1 MSVPSSIYRPS
12 LMLLTDLYEVTMAY
26 SYWKA
31 GLSDRE
37 AVFNMYFRSHPFGGG
52 YTVCCGLEYL
62 VDYLRHFR
70 FTDQDLAFVASLEG
84 NDGKALFDSSF
95 LEHLRGLRFTCDV
108 DAMPEG
114 TVVFPPE
121 PLVRVRGP
129 IDQCQLI
136 ESALLNFVNF
146 QTLIAT
152 KAARVCGA
160 AGDDAVIEFG
170 LRRAQGIDGA
180 LTASRAA
187 YIGGCPATS
196 NMLAGRLFGIPV
208 RGTHAHSWVMFFE
221 SEREAFLEYAKV
233 MPNNCIFLVDTYNTE
248 IGVRNAV
255 EAGRWL
261 REQGH
266 EMIGIRLDSGDLAYL
281 SIEARKLLD
290 AAGFTKSAIVASNE
304 IDEHIIETL
313 KQQGAAVNMWGVGTR
328 LVTGHDMPALGGV
341 YKLTAIREPNGEWRY
356 KVKLSEQA
364 AKVSYPGILQV
375 RRYQADGEFIADAI
389 YDEATGIEDAGTVVD
404 PLNPMRRKSIPAGT
418 PHTDLLV
425 PIFRRGE
432 AVYDPPPLARIR
444 EQARSQLACLHSG
457 IKRFVNPHEYPVGLE
472 PRLHDIRTRLTLQS
486 RDGRDV

>member
-1 MSVPSSIYRPS
+1 MSAPSSIYRPS

-37 AVFNMYFRSHPFGGG
+37 AVFNLYFRSNPFGGG

-62 VDYLRHFR
+62 VDFLRDFR
-70 FTDQDLAFVASLEG
+70 FTEEDRAFIASLKG
-84 NDGKALFDSSF
+84 NDDKPLFDPPF
-95 LEHLRGLRFTCDV
+95 LEHLEQLRFTCDV
-108 DAMPEG
+108 DAIPEG

-136 ESALLNFVNF
+136 ESALLNFINF
-146 QTLIAT
+146 QSLIAT

-160 AGDDAVIEFG
+160 AGDDVVIEFG

-187 YIGGCPATS
+187 YVGGCPATS
-196 NMLAGRLFGIPV
+196 NMLAGKLFGIPV

-221 SEREAFLEYAKV
+221 TEREAFLEYAKV

-248 IGVRNAV
+248 AGVRNAV

-261 REQGH
+261 RRQGH

-281 SIEARKLLD
+281 SIEARKVLD
-290 AAGFTKSAIVASNE
+290 AAGFADSAIVASNE
-304 IDEHIIETL
+304 MDEHIIETL
-313 KQQGAAVNMWGVGTR
+313 KQQGAAVTMWGVGTR
-328 LVTGHDMPALGGV
+328 LVTGHEMPALGGI
-341 YKLTAIREPNGEWRY
+341 YKLTAIRDPDGAWRY
-356 KVKLSEQA
+356 KLKLSEQA
-364 AKVSYPGILQV
+364 IKVSYPGILQV
-375 RRYQADGEFIADAI
+375 RRYRTDGEFVADAI
-389 YDEATGIEDAGTVVD
+389 YDEPTGIEDACTVVD
-404 PLNPMRRKSIPAGT
+404 PLNPTRHKAIAAGT
-418 PHTDLLV
+418 PHEDLLV
-425 PIFRRGE
+425 PIFRNGKV
-432 AVYDPPPLARIR
+432 VYESVPLDRIR
-444 EQARSQLACLHSG
+444 ARARSQLACLHSG

-472 PRLHDIRTRLTLQS
+472 SRLSDLRARLTLET
-486 RDGRDV
+486 RGR

>member
-1 MSVPSSIYRPS
+1 MSAPSSIYRPS

-26 SYWKA
+26 SYWKT

-37 AVFNMYFRSHPFGGG
+37 AVFNLYFRSNPFGGG

-62 VDYLRHFR
+62 VDFLRNFR
-70 FTDQDLAFVASLEG
+70 FTEEDLAFIASLKG
-84 NDGKALFDSSF
+84 NDDKPLFDPPF
-95 LEHLRGLRFTCDV
+95 LEHLKQLRFTCDV
-108 DAMPEG
+108 DAIPEG

-136 ESALLNFVNF
+136 ESALLNFINF
-146 QTLIAT
+146 QSLIAT

-160 AGDDAVIEFG
+160 AGDDVVIEFG

-196 NMLAGRLFGIPV
+196 NMLAGKLFGIPV

-221 SEREAFLEYAKV
+221 TEREAFLEYAKV

-248 IGVRNAV
+248 AGVRNAV

-261 REQGH
+261 RRQGH

-281 SIEARKLLD
+281 SIEARKVLD
-290 AAGFTKSAIVASNE
+290 AAGFADSAIVASNE
-304 IDEHIIETL
+304 MDEHIIETL
-313 KQQGAAVNMWGVGTR
+313 KQQGAAVTMWGVGTR
-328 LVTGHDMPALGGV
+328 LVTGHEMPALGGV
-341 YKLTAIREPNGEWRY
+341 YKLTAVRKPDGAWRY
-356 KVKLSEQA
+356 KLKLSEQA
-364 AKVSYPGILQV
+364 IKVSYPGILQV
-375 RRYQADGEFIADAI
+375 RRYRTDGEFVADAI
-389 YDEATGIEDAGTVVD
+389 YDEPTGIEDGLTVLD
-404 PLNPMRRKSIPAGT
+404 PLNPTRHKTIAAGT
-418 PHTDLLV
+418 PYEDLLV
-425 PIFRRGE
+425 PVFRNGE
-432 AVYDPPPLARIR
+432 LVYETPSLDRMRAR
-444 EQARSQLACLHSG
+444 ARNQLACLHAG

-472 PRLHDIRTRLTLQS
+472 PRLSDLRARLTLET
-486 RDGRDV
+486 RGR